1 MPSLVPARGGFPP
14 VGRASARGLEPT
26 ERLRWTSGW
35 RAQVGMGGFLP
46 CPEGGGRKSVE
57 AKRKSAASAR
67 GRVSAMS
74 GGGDEH
80 RHVGGGWRAC
90 KSGGRPSQAPDA
102 VPPLHEVVPVGAAE
116 FQSCVPLALHH
127 AVHRCFEAD
136 VRLEQAQRAS
146 CPQHVLTVI

>member
-1 MPSLVPARGGFPP
+1 MPSLVPARGLRAGFPP

-46 CPEGGGRKSVE
+46 CGGRKSVE

-74 GGGDEH
+74 GGGSA
-80 RHVGGGWRAC
+80 RGWRVAGA
-90 KSGGRPSQAPDA
+90 SRGRPNQAPDA
-102 VPPLHEVVPVGAAE
+102 VPPLHEVVPVGEAE